1 MWGATEQNKP
11 GLLLSSGQEMEHD
24 DVCSQGN
31 WTNARSEAHHWVSQ
45 LSLMTGTGVTSNN
58 RHILP
63 SDVALDMRHMSLTN
77 INFVNLFAFD
87 SLS

>member
-31 WTNARSEAHHWVSQ
+31 WTNAGPGAHHWVSQ
-45 LSLMTGTGVTSNN
+45 LSLMTGTGYADRSVTSNN
-58 RHILP
+58 RHNLT
-63 SDVALDMRHMSLTN
+63 SDVALDIRHKSDKQLKY
-77 INFVNLFAFD
+77 II
-87 SLS
+87 S